1 MKIMLSRKGF
11 DSQYGRIPSPI
22 LPDGTLLSLPIPTSE
37 SGCRYADLSN
47 QDLRYSDLIVTLG
60 GDRALADGCCH
71 LDPDLRLGQAPG
83 WVPAFGQTG
92 AAQTHLENQGVGVG
106 DLFLFFGRFR
116 QTQYAPDGRL
126 RYVKA
131 APTQHVVFGYLQIGT
146 IVRGDRIRDYPWHP
160 HAENPRPLPNN
171 TLYLASDRLTF
182 TEAAGSGVLDHRDD
196 RVLTAPGLAQSRWR
210 LLDWMNSASVSYHNQ
225 ASIKDGYF
233 QSAAKGQEFVV
244 DGSSLTRSWAESVIC
259 ANRDPTRAL
268 NQHDRRRREEL
279 PWRT

>member
-1 MKIMLSRKGF
+1 MKIVLSRKGF

-37 SGCRYADLSN
+37 SGCRFADLSHE
-47 QDLRYSDLIVTLG
+47 DLHYSDLIVALG
-60 GDRALADGCCH
+60 GGPLLADGCCH
-71 LDPDLRLGQAPG
+71 LDPDLRPGRADG

-92 AAQTHLENQGVGVG
+92 AAQTHLANQGVGVG

-116 QTQYAPDGRL
+116 RTEYAPDGRL
-126 RYVKA
+126 RYIRS
-131 APTQHVVFGYLQIGT
+131 APTLHIVFGYLQVGA
-146 IVRGDRIRDYPWHP
+146 IVQGDQVRDYPWHP
-160 HAENPRPLPNN
+160 HAENPHPLPNN

-182 TEAAGSGVLDHRDD
+182 AEADGSGVFAHRED

-210 LLDWMNSASVSYHNQ
+210 LIDWMSSASISYHTP

-244 DGSSLTRSWAESVIC
+244 GGDVLAQKWAESVI
-259 ANRDPTRAL
+259 ASI
-268 NQHDRRRREEL
+268 QI
-279 PWRT
+279 